1 MNRFSQKEK
10 KKKNSFQ
17 RTWTTCLIPTLLIC
31 VLSQRIEA
39 NLCNKSHPSLCYC
52 NTNYIIGSS
61 SWRHAWHCRKMC
73 ARNAPTPPDKPAE
86 NRKCVLS
93 GGGRGL
99 EEGGVCIS
107 AMSGGDSLFRLMSF
121 HPGGLTAC
129 SQIKQDLIEFQTQQL
144 FFRRLS
150 YIGVF
155 MLCVR
160 NADTLDKSS
169 RWFIC
174 PAPVRTKKKRLEEFL
189 EIQLYRVF
197 NYALGVGR
205 FKGTH
210 IKLLWI
216 ILSNQVMISGKWHC
230 CFKKKKK
237 VWYFEYQCH
246 LVPSTVKLSQRD
258 TKQLQRH
265 KERHETT
272 WSGQDTTMKR
282 NKIWQRDTKNTTKGY
297 RTNTKI
303 HKTITESDTITT
315 NILQRH
321 KTTKNVTSMSPK

>member
-1 MNRFSQKEK
+1 
-10 KKKNSFQ
+10 
-17 RTWTTCLIPTLLIC
+17 
-31 VLSQRIEA
+31 
-39 NLCNKSHPSLCYC
+39 
-52 NTNYIIGSS
+52 
-61 SWRHAWHCRKMC
+61 
-73 ARNAPTPPDKPAE
+73 
-86 NRKCVLS
+86 
-93 GGGRGL
+93 
-99 EEGGVCIS
+99 
-107 AMSGGDSLFRLMSF
+107 MSGGDSLFRLMSF

-237 VWYFEYQCH
+237 GLVLWVP
-246 LVPSTVKLSQRD
+246 VPSSSIYCQIITE
-258 TKQLQRH
+258 RH
-265 KERHETT
+265 KTTTETQREAWNYLKWTRHDHEEEQNMT
-272 WSGQDTTMKR
+272 KR
-282 NKIWQRDTKNTTKGY
+282 HKKHHKGIQNKYKNTQ
-297 RTNTKI
+297 NN
-303 HKTITESDTITT
+303 HTITT